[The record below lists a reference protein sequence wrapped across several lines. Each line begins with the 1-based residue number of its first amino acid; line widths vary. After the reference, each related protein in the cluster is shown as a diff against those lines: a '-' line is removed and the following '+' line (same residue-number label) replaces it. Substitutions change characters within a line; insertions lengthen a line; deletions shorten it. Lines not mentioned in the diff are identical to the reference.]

1 MDDNISPY
9 FYVLEFHEK
18 FGLDINSDDST
29 DLRELRYDLLSEE
42 MHETYKSL
50 IWDEEPLEDV
60 AKELADLVY
69 VAYGT
74 AIALGINLDEALRR
88 VHESNLTKLVD
99 GEAVRREDGKV
110 LKGENYVA
118 PDMEGVVY

>member
-18 FGLDINSDDST
+18 FGLEINSDDS
-29 DLRELRYDLLSEE
+29 DELRLLRSDLINEE
-42 MHETYKSL
+42 AIETYKAL
-50 IWDEEPLEDV
+50 EHWHPLEDV

-69 VAYGT
+69 VTYGA
-74 AIALGINLDEALRR
+74 AIALGINLDEAIRR

-99 GEAVRREDGKV
+99 GQAVRREDGKV

>member
-18 FGLDINSDDST
+18 FGLDINSDDSM
-29 DLRELRYDLLSEE
+29 DLRELRYELLSEE
-42 MHETYKSL
+42 TDEVYGSL
-50 IWDEEPLEDV
+50 IWHEEPLEDV

-88 VHESNLTKLVD
+88 VHESNMTKLVD
-99 GEAVRREDGKV
+99 GKPVLRPDGKV
-110 LKGENYVA
+110 LKGPHYQA

>member
-18 FGLDINSDDST
+18 FGHDINSDDHEN
-29 DLRELRYDLLSEE
+29 LREFRA
-42 MHETYKSL
+42 SL
-50 IWDEEPLEDV
+50 IGEETDEVDMALYGAPLEEV

-69 VAYGT
+69 VVYGT
-74 AIALGINLDEALRR
+74 AIALGINLDEAIRR

-99 GEAVRREDGKV
+99 GKPEYREDGKI
-110 LKGENYVA
+110 LKGPHYQA

>member
-88 VHESNLTKLVD
+88 VHESNLTKLVA

>member
-18 FGLDINSDDST
+18 FGLDINSDDYYPLRVLRA
-29 DLRELRYDLLSEE
+29 DLVQEE
-42 MHETYKSL
+42 AKEVDDAL
-50 IWDEEPLEDV
+50 ALQAPLEEV

-74 AIALGINLDEALRR
+74 AIALGINLDEAIRR

-99 GEAVRREDGKV
+99 GQPLYREDGKV
-110 LKGENYVA
+110 LKGENYEA

>member
-18 FGLDINSDDST
+18 FGSDINANDSS
-29 DLRELRYDLLSEE
+29 ELRQFRSHLIAEE
-42 MHETYKSL
+42 TDETIDALGLGY
-50 IWDEEPLEDV
+50 PLEEV

-69 VAYGT
+69 VVYGT
-74 AIALGINLDEALRR
+74 AISLGINLDEAVRR

-99 GEAVRREDGKV
+99 GDGRREDGKV